1 MQSQAATIG
10 YAPWGSKAEPW
21 RAGLW
26 IVLSAGLLYGL
37 LHAVLR
43 LALSTNLPQDDVT
56 ANILAQTL
64 EPGYLPR
71 QPPLYEWLLW
81 TVQRLTGP
89 TLPSFLFLKYAL
101 LTATFGFLYL
111 IGLRIFTDRKWA
123 VLGALSP
130 LLLFQIGWNLH
141 EGVTHTMVMMC
152 AVAGSFWTF
161 MRVVE
166 LGRVPD
172 YILFGIFVGLGMI
185 SKWSFAAFVMALL
198 SSSMLQPLLRQT
210 IFNWRI
216 LLSGAAA
223 VVVASPAIYWVVAGQ
238 QDLASVYGQAVAPM
252 ASESRIKATLIGL
265 GLSLFAPLAFLFP
278 LDVILLMLF
287 PRMTRQAAISIRAA
301 FSPQQVGEVN
311 WERLILHMT
320 IAGFVILML
329 GALLTGATHYLERY
343 MHPFFLLTPLWLVA
357 MVERIGPSSRRA
369 LIFGAVLIAVTA
381 AVLPL
386 RFYDDLHAMG
396 PHCRKCRV
404 AIPYDGLAKA
414 LATRGF
420 HSGTIIAQTRHDAG
434 NLRRYFPQSRIVCL
448 ESPRYAP
455 PLREKASGQIALV
468 LNAKSRP
475 RYVHDALGKAK
486 ALGAPLAGPP
496 EMVTVPWQP
505 WPQSAP
511 ERSWSWA
518 VLVADLGA
526 AEN

>member
-1 MQSQAATIG
+1 
-10 YAPWGSKAEPW
+10 
-21 RAGLW
+21 
-26 IVLSAGLLYGL
+26 
-37 LHAVLR
+37 
-43 LALSTNLPQDDVT
+43 
-56 ANILAQTL
+56 
-64 EPGYLPR
+64 
-71 QPPLYEWLLW
+71 
-81 TVQRLTGP
+81 
-89 TLPSFLFLKYAL
+89 
-101 LTATFGFLYL
+101 
-111 IGLRIFTDRKWA
+111 
-123 VLGALSP
+123 
-130 LLLFQIGWNLH
+130 
-141 EGVTHTMVMMC
+141 
-152 AVAGSFWTF
+152 
-161 MRVVE
+161 
-166 LGRVPD
+166 
-172 YILFGIFVGLGMI
+172 
-185 SKWSFAAFVMALL
+185 
-198 SSSMLQPLLRQT
+198 
-210 IFNWRI
+210 
-216 LLSGAAA
+216 
-223 VVVASPAIYWVVAGQ
+223 
-238 QDLASVYGQAVAPM
+238 M

-278 LDVILLMLF
+278 LDVILLVLF
-287 PRMTRQAAISIRAA
+287 PRMTRQAAISIKAA
-301 FSPQQVGEVN
+301 FSPQSAGEVN

-343 MHPFFLLTPLWLVA
+343 MHPFFLLTPLWLLA

-369 LIFGAVLIAVTA
+369 LIFGAVLIAVTV

-455 PLREKASGQIALV
+455 PLREKASGQVALV

-475 RYVHDALGKAK
+475 RYVHDALRKAK
-486 ALGAPLAGPP
+486 ALGATLSEPP

-526 AEN
+526 AAH